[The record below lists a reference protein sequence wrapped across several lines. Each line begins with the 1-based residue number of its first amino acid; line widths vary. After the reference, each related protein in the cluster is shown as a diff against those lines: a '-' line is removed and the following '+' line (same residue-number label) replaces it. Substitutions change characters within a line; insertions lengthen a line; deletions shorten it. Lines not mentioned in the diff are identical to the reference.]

1 MSDTNNMSGFSLFG
15 ETTKQKRE
23 KEERKK
29 ELANEAKVEER
40 KELNENLKDKPYDSI
55 TDADLGGKR
64 TRTRR
69 TRTRRRPRKSRKSRK
84 SRKHRK

>member
-1 MSDTNNMSGFSLFG
+1 MSDTTNNNISGFSLFG
-15 ETTKQKRE
+15 ETAQQKRE

-29 ELANEAKVEER
+29 KLANEAKVEER
-40 KELNENLKDKPYDSI
+40 KELNKNLNDKPYDSI

-64 TRTRR
+64 TR
-69 TRTRRRPRKSRKSRK
+69 RRRPRKSKKSRKSRK